1 MLNGSSVRSV
11 LGAGL
16 LLAPVLAQAA
26 AFSFGDDWSISANPQ
41 NGYSYGHAANTTD
54 PLTLFDQGFESQA
67 NVEQWRTLGVL
78 FPLIAK
84 NTSGSDIG
92 SGTTVVIPA
101 APSRYLLTHPS
112 DIGRYSVIS
121 YALPLT
127 GTLAFNAEF
136 ASQDTAG
143 ATTDVHVFL
152 SGTELFSGNI
162 SGIGSTLSYA
172 TPGGG
177 LAVTVGDTL
186 EVRVG
191 FGANGN
197 YFNDST
203 GVNVEGSI
211 TAVPEPSDYAAFA
224 GLALVAFGAWRRY
237 QR

>member
-1 MLNGSSVRSV
+1 MHTSSSVRSL

-16 LLAPVLAQAA
+16 LLAPVLARAA
-26 AFSFGDDWSISANPQ
+26 LFSFGEDWSLSSNPQ
-41 NGYSYGHAANTTD
+41 NGYSYGLAANATA
-54 PLTLFDQGFESQA
+54 PLTLFNQGFESQA
-67 NVEQWRTLGVL
+67 HIEQWRTLGVL
-78 FPLIAK
+78 FPLVMK
-84 NTSGSDIG
+84 NTSNGDIG
-92 SGTTVVIPA
+92 GGPTVVIPA
-101 APSRYLLTHPS
+101 APNRYLLTHPS
-112 DIGRYSVIS
+112 DSGQYSVIS

-127 GTLAFNAEF
+127 GTLAFTADF

-152 SGTELFSGNI
+152 DGTELFSGNV

-177 LAVTVGDTL
+177 LAVTAGDTL

-203 GVNVEGSI
+203 GVKVEGSV
-211 TAVPEPSDYAAFA
+211 TAVPEPAQYAAVA
-224 GLALVAFGAWRRY
+224 GLALVAFGAWRWCR
-237 QR
+237 Q